1 MRKVLA
7 TAIAALGLAAGA
19 CASSPI
25 PSDQLAAAQANIS
38 RAEQMGAAQ
47 NDDAAYHLRLA
58 QQQLDEGQHLID
70 KKENIQ
76 AEYVLKRA
84 AADGELAMA
93 ITQYGQTSSEAEQA
107 RARLQGLRDREAAT
121 PSQTH
126 STTPTTTTTPAT
138 R

>member
-1 MRKVLA
+1 MRKFLA
-7 TAIAALGLAAGA
+7 TAVVALGLAAGA
-19 CASSPI
+19 CASTPV

-47 NDDAAYHLRLA
+47 NEDAAYHLRLA
-58 QQQLDEGQHLID
+58 QQQLDEGTQLID
-70 KKENIQ
+70 KHENVQ
-76 AEYVLKRA
+76 AQYVLKRA

-107 RARLQGLRDREAAT
+107 RARLQGLRDSEAAT
-121 PSQTH
+121 Q
-126 STTPTTTTTPAT
+126 STTTQSTNTTPVT